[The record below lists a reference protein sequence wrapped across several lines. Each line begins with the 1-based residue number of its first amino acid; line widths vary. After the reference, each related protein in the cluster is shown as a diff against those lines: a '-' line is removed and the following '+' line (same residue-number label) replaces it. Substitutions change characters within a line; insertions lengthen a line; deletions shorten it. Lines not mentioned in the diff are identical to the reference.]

1 MSPEVL
7 LVTAGVELGH
17 RHRRRIQRRAQLH
30 PRGPRDG
37 PARRHL
43 AALAD
48 LMTDEDID
56 YVLQFQHDPLG
67 FVQRIYPWGEP
78 GRWPATPA
86 RAPGRPRTST

>member
-1 MSPEVL
+1 
-7 LVTAGVELGH
+7 
-17 RHRRRIQRRAQLH
+17 
-30 PRGPRDG
+30 
-37 PARRHL
+37 
-43 AALAD
+43 
-48 LMTDEDID
+48 MTDEDID